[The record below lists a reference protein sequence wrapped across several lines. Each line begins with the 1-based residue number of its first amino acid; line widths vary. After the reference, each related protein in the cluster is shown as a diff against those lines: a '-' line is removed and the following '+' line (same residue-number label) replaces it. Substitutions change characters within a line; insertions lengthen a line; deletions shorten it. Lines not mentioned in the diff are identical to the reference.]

1 MILRILILCLVL
13 FVVELYAYQALRTL
27 VRPKSFLIS
36 YQIISALLL
45 AFIVY
50 SFTQFD
56 RSVGQTAQSMRAM
69 GLLLLIYIPKIILT
83 LVLF

>member
-27 VRPKSFLIS
+27 VKAKSILVS
-36 YQIISALLL
+36 YQIVSALLL

-56 RSVGQTAQSMRAM
+56 RSVGQT
-69 GLLLLIYIPKIILT
+69 
-83 LVLF
+83 